1 MSEILKTKATCCHG
15 NSYQLILI
23 YDMTYNYA
31 GYETGVRRMTPTH
44 VRMPGYIVSLI
55 SDPEC
60 HELTQF
66 HVRLA
71 KTQVSLGIHRV
82 RSMYK

>member
-60 HELTQF
+60 HKIDTISRAPSEDSGQPGHPPCALN
-66 HVRLA
+66 V
-71 KTQVSLGIHRV
+71 
-82 RSMYK
+82 